1 MSTHNSFSLYM
12 FIPQFYYPSN
22 QKEMSRFQQIA
33 VLVAFLGR
41 QLVAF
46 LDAPMLLCQS
56 INFVSEMLL
65 GSWGRYITT
74 TLLRIIVKLVTSL

>member
-1 MSTHNSFSLYM
+1 MLISH
-12 FIPQFYYPSN
+12 FYYPQN
-22 QKEMSRFQQIA
+22 QTEVSRFQQTA

-65 GSWGRYITT
+65 DSGGGYITT
-74 TLLRIIVKLVTSL
+74 TLLNIIVKLVTSLQVAT